1 MPTES
6 ALDPPWAQLSELIA
20 RRIGLNFPP
29 KNHPDLLR
37 GLAGAAAEFGFE
49 DAATYADWLLSR
61 NLKRSDLQGLVS
73 HLTIGET
80 YFFRERKAFDAL
92 RGHIL
97 PELIRRRGHD
107 RHLRL
112 WSAACCTGEEAYSL
126 AIAVQECLPN
136 LQDWRVTLLATD
148 INERFLRKATAAV
161 YGEWSFRDTPV
172 TFRNRYFTR
181 TPEGH
186 FALLPQ
192 IRQCVTFAPL
202 NLVEDN
208 SASPTI
214 NLHNMDVIFCRNVLM
229 YFTPAQARSV
239 VTKLHSALLEGS
251 WLVVSPSEGSH
262 HLFSGFEQVSVAG
275 ALLYRKNGARVE
287 TASSWTPATVDPSPA
302 VGSQLQV
309 PNSWTSQL
317 PVAVAA
323 DQAPKEA
330 PTEADDAPP
339 MQDSSALAEVQT
351 LALQA
356 RALANQGQLQ
366 EALACCDRWI
376 AADALDPAS
385 RYLRAVILQEL
396 GDPEQARRSLQQAL
410 YLHPDFVLAH
420 FGLGNLAR
428 RAGKSTDA
436 ARHFANALALLEGRA
451 PDDALPQSDGLT
463 AGRLKEI
470 LKSLLVPETAS

>member
-37 GLAGAAAEFGFE
+37 GLASAAAEFGFE
-49 DAATYADWLLSR
+49 DAATYAGWLLST
-61 NLKRSDLQGLVS
+61 NLKRADLHGLAS

-92 RGHIL
+92 RGDIL

-136 LQDWRVTLLATD
+136 PQDWRVTILATD
-148 INERFLRKATAAV
+148 INERFLQKANAAV
-161 YGEWSFRDTPV
+161 YGEWSFRDTPA
-172 TFRNRYFTR
+172 TFRSRYFTR
-181 TPEGH
+181 TAEGR
-186 FALLPQ
+186 FTLLPQ

-214 NLHNMDVIFCRNVLM
+214 NLHNMDVIFCSNVLM

-239 VTKLHSALLEGS
+239 VTKLHSALFEGG

-262 HLFSGFEQVSVAG
+262 HLFSGFKQVSVAG
-275 ALLYRKNGARVE
+275 ALLYRKNGARTE

-309 PNSWTSQL
+309 PNSWASQM
-317 PVAVAA
+317 PAAVAA
-323 DQAPKEA
+323 DQAP
-330 PTEADDAPP
+330 TEAKDLPP
-339 MQDSSALAEVQT
+339 IQDSSALDAVQT
-351 LALQA
+351 LAAQT

-428 RAGKSTDA
+428 RVGKSTDA

-451 PDDALPQSDGLT
+451 PDDALSQSDGLT

-470 LKSLLVPETAS
+470 LKSLLEPETAS